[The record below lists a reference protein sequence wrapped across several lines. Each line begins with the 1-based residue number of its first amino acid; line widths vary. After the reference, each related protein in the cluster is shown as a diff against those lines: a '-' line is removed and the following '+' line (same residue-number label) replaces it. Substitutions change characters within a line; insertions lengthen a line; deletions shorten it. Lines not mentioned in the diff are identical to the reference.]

1 MSLEGSCL
9 QSVRFRVRRRPFV
22 PMNWAAPRSSCN
34 RMTAFQLQSVLLP
47 HPAATKP
54 NLPADDEAIDLK
66 LVEAI
71 RRGEAQAW
79 PALIARHQDRL
90 FSVCMRM
97 VHNRDLAAD
106 LTQDAFVKIIQG
118 MDSFD
123 GRAKLST
130 WMIRITMNVCLSKLR
145 SEKLRR
151 HASIEAI
158 QDGTQSNTGPERGVG
173 RGFEQEREPASV
185 SGVQA
190 HEDQERVLLA
200 LRQLDPDQ
208 RAVLILCDCR
218 GHSYEQIAEVLGV
231 AVGTVKS
238 RLFRAR
244 TALRD
249 LVEGMGK

>member
-1 MSLEGSCL
+1 MYS
-9 QSVRFRVRRRPFV
+9 RR
-22 PMNWAAPRSSCN
+22 N
-34 RMTAFQLQSVLLP
+34 RMTTLQLQSTLLP
-47 HPAATKP
+47 PHTATKP
-54 NLPADDEAIDLK
+54 PLPADDESLDLK

-71 RRGEAQAW
+71 RRGDATAW
-79 PALIARHQDRL
+79 PTLIARHQDRL
-90 FSVCMRM
+90 FSTCLRM

-106 LTQDAFVKIIQG
+106 LTQDSFVKIIQG
-118 MDSFD
+118 LDSFD
-123 GRAKLST
+123 ARAKLST

-151 HASIEAI
+151 HASLEAMK
-158 QDGTQSNTGPERGVG
+158 DGTQSNTGSGAGGGGPRGD
-173 RGFEQEREPASV
+173 FEQDREPASA
-185 SGVQA
+185 SGVEA

-249 LVEGMGK
+249 IVEGMDKH

>member
-1 MSLEGSCL
+1 
-9 QSVRFRVRRRPFV
+9 
-22 PMNWAAPRSSCN
+22 
-34 RMTAFQLQSVLLP
+34 MTTVQLQSILLP
-47 HPAATKP
+47 PPAATKTI
-54 NLPADDEAIDLK
+54 PADDESLDLK
-66 LVEAI
+66 LVQAI
-71 RRGEAQAW
+71 RSGDARAW
-79 PALIARHQDRL
+79 PTLIARHQDRL
-90 FSVCMRM
+90 FSVCLRM
-97 VHNRDLAAD
+97 VHNRDLASD

-118 MDSFD
+118 LESFD

-151 HASIEAI
+151 HASLEGL
-158 QDGTQSNTGPERGVG
+158 QEGTQSNTGPSDRPG
-173 RGFEQEREPASV
+173 RGFEQDREPASP
-185 SGVQA
+185 SGVEA

-244 TALRD
+244 TALREI
-249 LVEGMGK
+249 VEGLERK

>member
-1 MSLEGSCL
+1 
-9 QSVRFRVRRRPFV
+9 V
-22 PMNWAAPRSSCN
+22 
-34 RMTAFQLQSVLLP
+34 
-47 HPAATKP
+47 
-54 NLPADDEAIDLK
+54 PADDEAIDLK

-151 HASIEAI
+151 HASIEAM
-158 QDGTQSNTGPERGVG
+158 QETQSDTGSGRAGG
-173 RGFEQEREPASV
+173 RGFEQGREPALA
-185 SGVQA
+185 SGVEA

>member
-1 MSLEGSCL
+1 MADELVL
-9 QSVRFRVRRRPFV
+9 
-22 PMNWAAPRSSCN
+22 PRN
-34 RMTAFQLQSVLLP
+34 RMTTVQLQSVLLP
-47 HPAATKP
+47 NPAATKT
-54 NLPADDEAIDLK
+54 NLPADDQSIDLK

-90 FSVCMRM
+90 FSICLRM

-118 MDSFD
+118 LDSFD
-123 GRAKLST
+123 ARAKLST

-151 HASIEAI
+151 HASLEGL
-158 QDGTQSNTGPERGVG
+158 QEGRGTQANTGPDAGRG
-173 RGFEQEREPASV
+173 RGFGQVREPASL
-185 SGVQA
+185 SGVEA
-190 HEDQERVLLA
+190 HEDQERVLFA

-218 GHSYEQIAEVLGV
+218 GNSYEQIAEVLGV

-244 TALRD
+244 TALREI
-249 LVEGMGK
+249 VEGQDRG

>member
-1 MSLEGSCL
+1 V
-9 QSVRFRVRRRPFV
+9 QS
-22 PMNWAAPRSSCN
+22 
-34 RMTAFQLQSVLLP
+34 
-47 HPAATKP
+47 
-54 NLPADDEAIDLK
+54 DDETLDLQ

-71 RRGEAQAW
+71 RRGEAAAW
-79 PALIARHQDRL
+79 PTLIARHQDRL
-90 FSVCMRM
+90 FSTCLRM

-106 LTQDAFVKIIQG
+106 LAQDAFVKIIQG
-118 MDSFD
+118 LDSFD

-151 HASIEAI
+151 HASLEAMK
-158 QDGTQSNTGPERGVG
+158 DGTQSNTGSQAGSGGSG
-173 RGFEQEREPASV
+173 RGDFEQDREPASA
-185 SGVQA
+185 SGVEA

-244 TALRD
+244 TALREV
-249 LVEGMGK
+249 VEGMDKR

>member
-1 MSLEGSCL
+1 
-9 QSVRFRVRRRPFV
+9 
-22 PMNWAAPRSSCN
+22 
-34 RMTAFQLQSVLLP
+34 MTAVQLQSVLLP
-47 HPAATKP
+47 QPAATKP
-54 NLPADDEAIDLK
+54 NAPDDEAIDLK

-106 LTQDAFVKIIQG
+106 LTQDSFVKIIQG

-151 HASIEAI
+151 HASIEAM
-158 QDGTQSNTGPERGVG
+158 QEGTQSDTGSGRGGG
-173 RGFEQEREPASV
+173 RSGGGFEQGREPALG
-185 SGVQA
+185 SGVEA

>member
-1 MSLEGSCL
+1 
-9 QSVRFRVRRRPFV
+9 
-22 PMNWAAPRSSCN
+22 
-34 RMTAFQLQSVLLP
+34 MTTLQLQSTLLQP
-47 HPAATKP
+47 PAVPKISP
-54 NLPADDEAIDLK
+54 PADEESLDLK

-71 RRGEAQAW
+71 RRGDATAW
-79 PALIARHQDRL
+79 PTLIARHQDRL
-90 FSVCMRM
+90 FSTCLRM

-106 LTQDAFVKIIQG
+106 LAQDAFVKIIQG
-118 MDSFD
+118 LDSFD

-151 HASIEAI
+151 HASLEAMKES
-158 QDGTQSNTGPERGVG
+158 TQSDTGSGG
-173 RGFEQEREPASV
+173 RDFAEDREPALS
-185 SGVQA
+185 SGVEA

-244 TALRD
+244 TALRE
-249 LVEGMGK
+249 LVEGMDKH